1 VPFDAQ
7 KVTEE
12 VETDS
17 ADVVAQANAAAE
29 DAERYLNK
37 IKLGGGRI
45 EIQGEDGASRQL
57 IIDKAIAKV
66 LDKIYEKLQQS
77 PQLFDGLRAKL
88 AEKIGQ
94 LDTSNPLHQSAIAA
108 LMVAME
114 KIDALEAHFKGLLGR
129 LAGGMDI
136 VVNRLEVLVGAVPFP
151 ASILVAIEWA
161 DVKRVLQDFQN
172 KLENL

>member
-1 VPFDAQ
+1 
-7 KVTEE
+7 
-12 VETDS
+12 
-17 ADVVAQANAAAE
+17 
-29 DAERYLNK
+29 
-37 IKLGGGRI
+37 
-45 EIQGEDGASRQL
+45 
-57 IIDKAIAKV
+57 
-66 LDKIYEKLQQS
+66 
-77 PQLFDGLRAKL
+77 
-88 AEKIGQ
+88 
-94 LDTSNPLHQSAIAA
+94 
-108 LMVAME
+108 MVAME